1 MKLMD
6 SVLKEKINLDQDS
19 VNIYLCGPTVYD
31 DAHLGHARSS
41 VCFDL
46 LRRVLL
52 ALGRRVKFARNYT
65 DIDDKI
71 LKKMNESSKDMNEIT
86 EFYIASYERDMKAL
100 NVLEPDFKPRATHYI
115 KAMLDLIDR
124 LNDKGFVYILE
135 DGVYFD
141 TSKDESYLS
150 LSHRSKEE
158 NISRLDGEI
167 KKRNESDFVLWKFD
181 EKFYESKFGKG
192 RPGWHTE
199 CVAMIDSI
207 FEDTLDIHAGGVDL
221 FFPHHENEAAQC
233 RCAYKK
239 KLAKIWLHNG
249 FVKIDGEKMSKSL
262 NNSFF
267 LKDALKDFMGEVL
280 RFYLLSS
287 HYRAHFNY
295 SLSDL
300 ENAKKRLDKFY
311 RLKKRLLI
319 GEIND
324 FESLSDV
331 KINSN
336 IAEQILELLS
346 DDLNISKALALLD
359 EFVVNANLELD
370 KQNKNKEL
378 KQKIK
383 ESLVELARIFGFGFM
398 DENLY
403 FQWGV
408 DEETKKSIKDQ
419 ISQRNEAKKNKD
431 FTKAD
436 EIRENLLKL
445 GIVLQDTPQ
454 GTIWEKN

>member
-71 LKKMNESSKDMNEIT
+71 LKKMNESGKDMNEIT

-199 CVAMIDSI
+199 CVAMINSI

-319 GEIND
+319 GEIKD

-408 DEETKKSIKDQ
+408 DEETKKSIEDQ
-419 ISQRNEAKKNKD
+419 ILQRNEAKKNKD

>member
-1 MKLMD
+1 MRLID

-52 ALGRRVKFARNYT
+52 ALGCRVKFARNYT

-71 LKKMNESSKDMNEIT
+71 LKKMNESGKDMNEIT

-199 CVAMIDSI
+199 CVAMINSI

-319 GEIND
+319 GEIKD

-408 DEETKKSIKDQ
+408 DEEAKKSIEDQ
-419 ISQRNEAKKNKD
+419 ILQRNEAKKNKD